1 VISIPHS
8 ARCLVRIPPTDF
20 RMGIDKLTQLVKTA
34 LLEDPFSGALFL
46 FTNRARTAI
55 KILYYD
61 GQGYWLCL
69 KRLSAGRLR
78 GWPSSADDGQAAEL
92 SAREIQVLLWN
103 GEPNRAGFGP
113 DWRKIG
119 NPPADPQKTLDPN
132 L

>member
-1 VISIPHS
+1 MISIPHS

-46 FTNRARTAI
+46 FTNRGRTAI

-78 GWPSSADDGQAAEL
+78 GWPSSPNNAQAAPL

-113 DWRKIG
+113 DWRKIE
-119 NPPADPQKTLDPN
+119 NPASCSKSALDPKF
-132 L
+132 